1 MKMLIM
7 MFRQSLEPEVLGHLH
22 DLDVN
27 AFTLAPKVLGQG
39 KTGKAFG
46 SYESPGCNGMLFTAL
61 DDDREQ
67 EVIASLRAFHD
78 TLRQRQH
85 GAKIP
90 FHIFSLHCD
99 QMQ

>member
-27 AFTLAPKVLGQG
+27 AFTLAPKVLG
-39 KTGKAFG
+39 
-46 SYESPGCNGMLFTAL
+46 
-61 DDDREQ
+61 REQ

-90 FHIFSLHCD
+90 FHIVSLYCD